1 MRDSSIEIG
10 PHRAAETPM
19 SDSHKESGKGTRDTI
34 TSVAPDA
41 EVLVLGTA
49 VWVAK
54 RTEAVVQCL

>member
-1 MRDSSIEIG
+1 
-10 PHRAAETPM
+10 M
-19 SDSHKESGKGTRDTI
+19 SDSHKGSGKGTKDTI

-49 VWVAK
+49 VWVAN